1 MKRNVV
7 ARACIPIVVLFL
19 VSLLLGSVVFAE
31 KGAVQSGDAININAA
46 TVKELAA
53 LPGVG
58 KKKAQAIVAYR
69 VENGK
74 FESVDEIKKIDGIG
88 KKTFNKIRDR
98 VVVE

>member
-1 MKRNVV
+1 MKRNIAVRIYMPAVILIV
-7 ARACIPIVVLFL
+7 A
-19 VSLLLGSVVFAE
+19 SLLLGSVALAE
-31 KGAVQSGDAININAA
+31 NDSGQGTIDLNAA

-58 KKKAQAIVAYR
+58 KKRAQAIVAYR
-69 VENGK
+69 AENGK
-74 FESVDEIKKIDGIG
+74 FESVDEIRKIDGIG